1 MSKKW
6 KTIVASAVLAAAVAT
21 SGTAAYTVGRN
32 NTKPAYAAPVWS
44 DSEVENVKPFGT
56 KFTVPERTLT
66 VDGTTVTATT
76 VVIKPDGSA
85 TTEKE
90 IALNISGVY
99 TIVYTATIGGKPYV
113 DEVTFRVDDAAYV
126 LSSEKSSATYG
137 KYEYAKDTS
146 GILVRLAYGDSITF
160 NTPIDVSNSTKTDA
174 LVEAFV
180 TPEIKGV
187 KDFDKLIFTF
197 RDVENPNIYLRYTI
211 RQSAEGD
218 NYPISYA
225 LAGGN
230 GQQMAGWEE
239 YWKRL
244 HIDNEW
250 GAQFRHSFSLS
261 FASNYPY
268 VDPDKAV
275 ISLRYDAETLQSY
288 VGTFM
293 IIDHDNPAY
302 FNNLWRGFPS
312 GRAKLT
318 ISADMYNG
326 EYANFCVSKLMGA
339 NLTDEKYVD
348 NEAPV
353 ITVDTEYTEMP
364 ATKVGA
370 EYKVPAATA
379 YDSLT
384 VSDCKVR
391 TSVWYN
397 YASSNAVLVQVRD
410 GKFTADRAGDYAIVY
425 ETEDRM
431 GNAAREIRWVH
442 AYATLGSPNVAIAG
456 DPVTTATVGDIVNVP
471 EVLVDSYSGN
481 ATVAVTATMG
491 GETISVTGG
500 SFRPEKAGTYR
511 ITFTATDYIGQ
522 TGTASYDLIANM
534 GDKPVFV
541 TAPVLPKML
550 VEGCDYTLPEAT
562 AIDYRSGSPV
572 GKKATVTVTDKNGTR
587 AAADGK
593 INVAADNNLDTA
605 TVVYECEGASLTYEL
620 PIIKA
625 MIEENGRPRLHAENY
640 LVGSGFTTEKTN
652 DGFILTATE
661 NNGGFTFGN
670 RLVAENSAIELRGVA
685 AASNF
690 DAIEVTFAD
699 SEDEGKAVTAR
710 LIRTMGKA
718 DVTLCGQRT
727 GLDNGFV
734 TSDKFS
740 LNYTQGIMIVDKARL
755 DVTTY
760 DDGSAFAGFPS
771 GKIYVSVRFVN
782 AAVGAQ
788 IGLVSVNGYPM
799 TTATSDR
806 IAPKIVIMG
815 VNYGGTHE
823 IGSTVTLPS
832 AMAGDTLDPN
842 VTFTMKV
849 TDGKG
854 NIVTDV
860 DGLKLNG
867 VDPGREYTI
876 KLDGYGQYSVSYT
889 ATDTFNQR
897 NNTRQLNYT
906 INVVDEIAPEIK
918 FEAKFAETVKVG
930 NSIVI
935 PKFTVTDNVSEE
947 ADITITKYVLTPSG
961 VLVAIPEN
969 SNAVNAGQA
978 GKYEF
983 RIIAVDKAGNVAM
996 ERVTVTAVAE

>member
-230 GQQMAGWEE
+230 GQPMAGWEE

-261 FASNYPY
+261 FAGNYPY

-339 NLTDEKYVD
+339 
-348 NEAPV
+348 P
-353 ITVDTEYTEMP
+353 
-364 ATKVGA
+364 TKN
-370 EYKVPAATA
+370 
-379 YDSLT
+379 
-384 VSDCKVR
+384 
-391 TSVWYN
+391 TSTTKPR
-397 YASSNAVLVQVRD
+397 SSPSIPNIPKCPQPRSARNI
-410 GKFTADRAGDYAIVY
+410 KFPR
-425 ETEDRM
+425 
-431 GNAAREIRWVH
+431 
-442 AYATLGSPNVAIAG
+442 LPL
-456 DPVTTATVGDIVNVP
+456 TTA
-471 EVLVDSYSGN
+471 
-481 ATVAVTATMG
+481 
-491 GETISVTGG
+491 
-500 SFRPEKAGTYR
+500 
-511 ITFTATDYIGQ
+511 
-522 TGTASYDLIANM
+522 
-534 GDKPVFV
+534 
-541 TAPVLPKML
+541 LP
-550 VEGCDYTLPEAT
+550 
-562 AIDYRSGSPV
+562 
-572 GKKATVTVTDKNGTR
+572 
-587 AAADGK
+587 
-593 INVAADNNLDTA
+593 
-605 TVVYECEGASLTYEL
+605 
-620 PIIKA
+620 
-625 MIEENGRPRLHAENY
+625 
-640 LVGSGFTTEKTN
+640 F
-652 DGFILTATE
+652 
-661 NNGGFTFGN
+661 
-670 RLVAENSAIELRGVA
+670 
-685 AASNF
+685 
-690 DAIEVTFAD
+690 
-699 SEDEGKAVTAR
+699 
-710 LIRTMGKA
+710 
-718 DVTLCGQRT
+718 
-727 GLDNGFV
+727 
-734 TSDKFS
+734 
-740 LNYTQGIMIVDKARL
+740 
-755 DVTTY
+755 
-760 DDGSAFAGFPS
+760 
-771 GKIYVSVRFVN
+771 
-782 AAVGAQ
+782 
-788 IGLVSVNGYPM
+788 
-799 TTATSDR
+799 R
-806 IAPKIVIMG
+806 IAK
-815 VNYGGTHE
+815 
-823 IGSTVTLPS
+823 
-832 AMAGDTLDPN
+832 
-842 VTFTMKV
+842 
-849 TDGKG
+849 
-854 NIVTDV
+854 
-860 DGLKLNG
+860 
-867 VDPGREYTI
+867 
-876 KLDGYGQYSVSYT
+876 
-889 ATDTFNQR
+889 
-897 NNTRQLNYT
+897 
-906 INVVDEIAPEIK
+906 
-918 FEAKFAETVKVG
+918 
-930 NSIVI
+930 
-935 PKFTVTDNVSEE
+935 
-947 ADITITKYVLTPSG
+947 
-961 VLVAIPEN
+961 
-969 SNAVNAGQA
+969 
-978 GKYEF
+978 
-983 RIIAVDKAGNVAM
+983 
-996 ERVTVTAVAE
+996 

>member
-6 KTIVASAVLAAAVAT
+6 KTIVASAVLAAAVAA
-21 SGTAAYTVGRN
+21 SGTAAYMGQGKTDPV
-32 NTKPAYAAPVWS
+32 YASAAWS
-44 DSEVENVKPFGT
+44 DPTVEDVKPFGT
-56 KFTVPERTLT
+56 KFTVPERTVT
-66 VDGTTVTATT
+66 VDGNAVTASA

-90 IALNISGVY
+90 VTLDVSGVY
-99 TIVYTATIGGKPYV
+99 TVVYTATVNGKPYV

-126 LSSEKSSATYG
+126 LSSSKSSATYG
-137 KYEYAKDTS
+137 KYQYSESAS
-146 GILVRLAYGDSITF
+146 GVMVRLAYGDSITF
-160 NTPIDVSNSTKTDA
+160 NTPIDVKDATKSDV
-174 LVEAFV
+174 LVEAFA
-180 TPEIKGV
+180 TPDVKGV

-197 RDVENPNIYLRYTI
+197 TDIENPNIYLRFTI

-230 GQQMAGWEE
+230 GQPMAGWEE

-261 FASNYPY
+261 FASNYAY
-268 VDPDKAV
+268 VAPDKAV
-275 ISLRYDAETLQSY
+275 ISLRYDAATLQSY
-288 VGTFM
+288 VGGFM

-326 EYANFCVSKLMGA
+326 DYANFCVSKLMGA

-384 VSDCKVR
+384 TSDCKVR

-425 ETEDRM
+425 ETEDRL

-442 AYATLGSPNVAIAG
+442 AYATLGAPNVAIAG
-456 DPVTTATVGDIVNVP
+456 DHVTTATVGEIVNVP

-481 ATVAVTATMG
+481 ATVAVTATMD

-522 TGTASYDLIANM
+522 TGTASYDLTANM

-587 AAADGK
+587 AAVGGK

-640 LVGSGFTTEKTN
+640 LVGSGFTTEKT
-652 DGFILTATE
+652 DDSFILTATE

-699 SEDEGKAVTAR
+699 AEDEGKAVTAR
-710 LIRTMGKA
+710 LIRTTGKA

-760 DDGSAFAGFPS
+760 DDGSAFEGFPS
-771 GKIYVSVRFVN
+771 GRIYISVRFVN
-782 AAVGAQ
+782 ASAGAQ
-788 IGLVSVNGYPM
+788 ISLVSVNGHPM

-823 IGSTVTLPS
+823 IGSTITLPA

-849 TDGKG
+849 TDGSGKV
-854 NIVTDV
+854 VTDV
-860 DGLKLNG
+860 DGVKLNG

-897 NNTRQLNYT
+897 NNTRPLNYT

-918 FEAKFAETVKVG
+918 FEARFADTVKVG
-930 NSIVI
+930 ESIVI
-935 PKFTVTDNVSEE
+935 PKFTVTDNVSAAE
-947 ADITITKYVLTPSG
+947 DITITRYVLTPSG
-961 VLVAIPEN
+961 VLVSIPEN
-969 SNAVNAGQA
+969 SNSVKAVRA

>member
-6 KTIVASAVLAAAVAT
+6 KTIVASAVLAAAVAA
-21 SGTAAYTVGRN
+21 SGTAAYMGQSK
-32 NTKPAYAAPVWS
+32 TKPAYASAAWS
-44 DSEVENVKPFGT
+44 DSTVENVKPFGT
-56 KFTVPERTLT
+56 KFTVPERTVT
-66 VDGTTVTATT
+66 VDGTTVTASA
-76 VVIKPDGSA
+76 VVVKPDGSA

-90 IALNISGVY
+90 VTLDVSGVY
-99 TIVYTATIGGKPYV
+99 TVVYTATVNGKPYV

-126 LSSEKSSATYG
+126 LSSSKSSASYG
-137 KYEYAKDTS
+137 KYEHAESTS
-146 GILVRLAYGDSITF
+146 GIMVRLAYGDSITF
-160 NTPIDVSNSTKTDA
+160 NTPIDVRNATKNDVLA
-174 LVEAFV
+174 EAFA
-180 TPEIKGV
+180 TPDVKGV

-197 RDVENPNIYLRYTI
+197 TDLENPDIYLRYTI
-211 RQSAEGD
+211 RQSSEGD

-230 GQQMAGWEE
+230 GQPMEGWEE

-268 VDPDKAV
+268 VAPDKAV
-275 ISLRYDAETLQSY
+275 ISLRYDAATLQSY
-288 VGTFM
+288 VGGFM

-318 ISADMYNG
+318 VSADMYNG
-326 EYANFCVSKLMGA
+326 ETANFCVSKIKGM

-348 NEAPV
+348 SEAPV
-353 ITVDTEYTEMP
+353 IKVDSEYTQMP
-364 ATKVGA
+364 ATKKGM

-379 YDSLT
+379 FDSYT
-384 VSDCKVR
+384 ATYCEVK

-425 ETEDRM
+425 EAQDRM

-442 AYATLGSPNVAIAG
+442 AYENLEKPTIAIGDAPTL
-456 DPVTTATVGDIVNVP
+456 TATVGDMVKVAGYVADSKSGDADVVITA
-471 EVLVDSYSGN
+471 VLGN
-481 ATVAVTATMG
+481 ETFTVG
-491 GETISVTGG
+491 KDG
-500 SFRPEKAGTYR
+500 FRPEKEGTYR
-511 ITFTATDYIGQ
+511 ITYTATDYIGQ
-522 TGTASYDLIANM
+522 TGTASYDITVNM
-534 GDKPVFV
+534 GDKPVFI
-541 TAPVLPKML
+541 TEPVLPKML
-550 VEGCDYTLPEAT
+550 VEGCDYTIPEAN
-562 AIDYRSGSPV
+562 AIDYRNGSPV
-572 GKKATVTVTDKNGTR
+572 SKKATVTVTDKNGTR
-587 AAADGK
+587 TVTDGK
-593 INVAADNNLDTA
+593 INVAVADNLDIA
-605 TVVYECEGASLTYEL
+605 TVVYECEGASLTYNL
-620 PIIKA
+620 PVIKA
-625 MIEENGRPRLHAENY
+625 MIEENGRPRLHIENY
-640 LVGSGFTTEKTN
+640 LSGSGFTTEKTD
-652 DGFILTATE
+652 DGLILTATDA
-661 NNGGFTFGN
+661 NGGFTFGN
-670 RLVAENSAIELRGVA
+670 RLVAENCAIELKGMA
-685 AASNF
+685 GTSNF
-690 DAIEVTFAD
+690 DAIAVTFSDAEDD
-699 SEDEGKAVTAR
+699 SKAVTAR
-710 LIRTMGKA
+710 LIRTSGKA
-718 DVTLCGQRT
+718 DVELCGITT

-734 TSDKFS
+734 TADKFT
-740 LNYTQGIMIVDKARL
+740 LNYTQGVMIVDKARL

-771 GKIYVSVRFVN
+771 GRIYVSVNFVN

-788 IGLVSVNGYPM
+788 IDVVSVNGHPM

-806 IAPKIVIMG
+806 IAPKIVIMSA
-815 VNYGGTHE
+815 NYGGTHE
-823 IGSTVTLPS
+823 IGSTVTLPA

-860 DGLKLNG
+860 DGVKLNG

-876 KLDGYGQYSVSYT
+876 KLEEYGQYSVSYT
-889 ATDTFNQR
+889 ASDTFNQR
-897 NNTRQLNYT
+897 NNTRPLNYT
-906 INVVDEIAPEIK
+906 LNVVDEIAPEIK

-930 NSIVI
+930 ESMVI
-935 PKFTVTDNVSEE
+935 PKFTVTDNVSAAE
-947 ADITITKYVLTPSG
+947 DITITKYVLTPSG
-961 VLVAIPEN
+961 VLVTIPEESN
-969 SNAVNAGQA
+969 SVKAVQA

-983 RIIAVDKAGNVAM
+983 RIIAVDKAGNVAI